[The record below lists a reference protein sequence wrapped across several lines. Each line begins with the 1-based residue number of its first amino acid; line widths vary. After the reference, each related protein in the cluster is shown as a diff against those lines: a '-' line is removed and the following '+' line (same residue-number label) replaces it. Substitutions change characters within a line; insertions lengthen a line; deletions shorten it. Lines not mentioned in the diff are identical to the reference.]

1 MTLPEHVAL
10 PEPET
15 LAELVGAV
23 ARLDP
28 ERIALIFDD
37 RSYSYSELEA
47 RIEPA
52 ARALAARGV
61 RRGDRVAVMLQNSLE
76 FIEAFYGTLRLGAIV
91 VPVNAMYKHHEVE
104 HILRDSEPRAAVI
117 DAALWP
123 QAAEAFAAV
132 PVETVALA
140 GEPTQ
145 PTQPTQRTQP
155 AQTAQTAQTAS
166 GTVAWH
172 ELTRDAP
179 PRAGFTPEP
188 SDAAVIIYTSGTTGK
203 PKGAVHSHHTLLMNC
218 RQSSAMLRR
227 KFTAADRALTPLP
240 LAHLYA
246 MQSGL
251 NGMFRVGGSLVLMRR
266 FDAAGV
272 LANVE
277 RYRVT
282 FLTGAPPMFIRWMA
296 MPELRSFDL
305 TSLRIVTCGAA
316 PLAATVLREFEDAT
330 GVRISESY
338 GLTEAGPT
346 THSNSNGAV
355 DKIGS
360 VGPPAPLVE
369 SRLVGPDG
377 RDVAPGEPGEIAV
390 RSPSL
395 MLGYWRNPQ
404 ATADTI
410 RDGWLFTGDV
420 ATVDA
425 DGYYTIV
432 DRLKDMISAGGYK
445 IWPREIEDMLAT
457 HPAVSEVAVV
467 GMPDDD
473 LGERPAAFVV
483 ARPGATVSAADL
495 LAFASANLAAYKRP
509 AHIEIVDSLPRLT
522 TGKVL
527 RRDLRERAKL
537 LAAR

>member
-1 MTLPEHVAL
+1 MTLPEPVTL

-28 ERIALIFDD
+28 GRVALIFDD
-37 RSYSYSELEA
+37 HSYSYGELEA

-76 FIEAFYGTLRLGAIV
+76 FIEAFYGILRLGAIV

-140 GEPTQ
+140 GASAQSAEPA
-145 PTQPTQRTQP
+145 R
-155 AQTAQTAQTAS
+155 
-166 GTVAWH
+166 GTLAWH
-172 ELTRDAP
+172 DLTRDAP
-179 PRAGFTPEP
+179 PRTDFMPEP
-188 SDAAVIIYTSGTTGK
+188 GDAAVIIYTSGTTGK

-218 RQSSAMLRR
+218 RQSSAMTRR
-227 KFTAADRALTPLP
+227 KFTSADRALTPLP

-266 FDAAGV
+266 FDATGV

-346 THSNSNGAV
+346 THSNSNGPV

-360 VGPPAPLVE
+360 IGPPAPLVD

-395 MLGYWRNPQ
+395 MLGYWRNQQ
-404 ATADTI
+404 ATDDTI

-420 ATVDA
+420 ATIDA

-445 IWPREIEDMLAT
+445 IWPREIEDMLAS

-483 ARPGATVSAADL
+483 ARPGATVSAAEL
-495 LAFASANLAAYKRP
+495 LAFASENLAAYKRP
-509 AHIEIVDSLPRLT
+509 AHIEIVADLPRLT

-527 RRDLRERAKL
+527 RRDLRDRAKL
-537 LAAR
+537 LAPR

>member
-1 MTLPEHVAL
+1 MTLPE
-10 PEPET
+10 PQT
-15 LAELVGAV
+15 LAELVSDV
-23 ARLDP
+23 ARADP
-28 ERIALIFDD
+28 GRVALIFDD
-37 RSYSYSELEA
+37 RSYSYAELDA

-52 ARALAARGV
+52 ANALAARGV

-76 FIEAFYGTLRLGAIV
+76 FVEVYYGALRLGAIV

-117 DAALWP
+117 DATLWP

-140 GEPTQ
+140 GEPAPAPRGTLAWSELVRAA
-145 PTQPTQRTQP
+145 PRRTPGPVDQDD
-155 AQTAQTAQTAS
+155 
-166 GTVAWH
+166 V
-172 ELTRDAP
+172 
-179 PRAGFTPEP
+179 
-188 SDAAVIIYTSGTTGK
+188 AVIIYTSGTTGK
-203 PKGAVHSHHTLLMNC
+203 PKGAMHSHHTLLMNC
-218 RQSSAMLRR
+218 RQSSAMRRR

-266 FDAAGV
+266 FDATGM
-272 LANVE
+272 LAS
-277 RYRVT
+277 VT
-282 FLTGAPPMFIRWMA
+282 RHRATFMTGAPPMFIRWMA
-296 MPELRSFDL
+296 MPELRTFDL
-305 TSLRIVTCGAA
+305 SSLRIVTCGAA
-316 PLAATVLREFEDAT
+316 PLAATVLHEFKAAT
-330 GVRISESY
+330 GVAISESY

-346 THSNSNGAV
+346 THSNSNGPV

-360 VGPPAPLVE
+360 VGPPAPEVE
-369 SRLVGPDG
+369 SRLIGPDG
-377 RDVAPGEPGEIAV
+377 EDAAPGQAGEIAV

-395 MLGYWRNPQ
+395 MLGYWRNPR
-404 ATADTI
+404 ATADAI
-410 RDGWLFTGDV
+410 RDGWLYTGDV
-420 ATVDA
+420 ATVDS

-457 HPAVSEVAVV
+457 HPGVSEVAVV
-467 GMPDDD
+467 GMPDAD

-483 ARPGATVSAADL
+483 ARSGAALTSDDL
-495 LAFASANLAAYKRP
+495 SAFAKANLAVYKLP
-509 AHIEIVDSLPRLT
+509 ARIEIVDDLPRLT

-527 RRDLRERAKL
+527 RRDLRERARRL
-537 LAAR
+537 V

>member
-1 MTLPEHVAL
+1 MTLPEPA
-10 PEPET
+10 T
-15 LAELVGAV
+15 LAELVGGV
-23 ARLDP
+23 ARADP
-28 ERIALIFDD
+28 GRIALIFDGRD
-37 RSYSYSELEA
+37 YSYGELEA

-52 ARALAARGV
+52 ANALAARGV
-61 RRGDRVAVMLQNSLE
+61 RRGDRVALMLQNSLE

-91 VPVNAMYKHHEVE
+91 VPVNAMYKHHEIE
-104 HILRDSEPRAAVI
+104 HILRDGEPRAAVI
-117 DAALWP
+117 DATLWP

-140 GEPTQ
+140 GEP
-145 PTQPTQRTQP
+145 
-155 AQTAQTAQTAS
+155 AQAAP
-166 GTVAWH
+166 GTLAWH
-172 ELTRDAP
+172 ELTRAAP
-179 PRAGFTPEP
+179 PRPAFAPDPG
-188 SDAAVIIYTSGTTGK
+188 DAAVIIYTSGTTGK

-218 RQSSAMLRR
+218 RQSSSMLRR
-227 KFTAADRALTPLP
+227 KFTAEDRALTPLP

-266 FDAAGV
+266 FEATGV
-272 LANVE
+272 LAGVE

-305 TSLRIVTCGAA
+305 SSLRIVTCGAA

-330 GVRISESY
+330 GVAISESY

-346 THSNSNGAV
+346 THSNSNGPV

-377 RDVAPGEPGEIAV
+377 HDVAPGEPGEIAV

-395 MLGYWRNPQ
+395 MLGYWRNQ
-404 ATADTI
+404 EATDDAI
-410 RDGWLFTGDV
+410 RDGWLHTGDV

-445 IWPREIEDMLAT
+445 IWPREIEDMLAS

-483 ARPGATVSAADL
+483 ARPGATVSAAEL
-495 LAFASANLAAYKRP
+495 LTFASENLAAYKRP
-509 AHIEIVDSLPRLT
+509 ARIEIVADLPRLT

-527 RRDLRERAKL
+527 RRDLRDRAKL
-537 LAAR
+537 LAAAGRR

>member
-1 MTLPEHVAL
+1 MTV

-15 LAELVGAV
+15 LAELVGSV
-23 ARLDP
+23 ARVDP
-28 ERIALIFDD
+28 GRVALIFEG
-37 RSYSYSELEA
+37 REYGYGELEA
-47 RIEPA
+47 RIERA
-52 ARALAARGV
+52 ANALAARGV

-76 FIEAFYGTLRLGAIV
+76 FIDAFYGILRLGAIV

-104 HILRDSEPRAAVI
+104 HILRDGEPRAAII

-132 PVETVALA
+132 PIETIAVA
-140 GEPTQ
+140 GDHSP
-145 PTQPTQRTQP
+145 P
-155 AQTAQTAQTAS
+155 AR
-166 GTVAWH
+166 GTLTWD
-172 ELTRDAP
+172 ELTEAAP
-179 PRAGFTPEP
+179 PRPAFAPDPG
-188 SDAAVIIYTSGTTGK
+188 DAAVIIYTSGTTGK

-240 LAHLYA
+240 LSHLYA

-251 NGMFRVGGSLVLMRR
+251 NQMFRVGGSLVLMRR
-266 FDAAGV
+266 FDATGV
-272 LANVE
+272 LANVG
-277 RYRVT
+277 RYRCT

-305 TSLRIVTCGAA
+305 SSLRIVTCGAA

-330 GVRISESY
+330 GVAISESY

-346 THSNSNGAV
+346 THSNSNGPV

-360 VGPPAPLVE
+360 VGPPVPLVE
-369 SRLVGPDG
+369 SRLIGPDG
-377 RDVAPGEPGEIAV
+377 RDVAPGEAGEIAV

-395 MLGYWRNPQ
+395 MLGYWRNQ
-404 ATADTI
+404 EATDAVI
-410 RDGWLFTGDV
+410 RDGWLHTGDV

-483 ARPGATVSAADL
+483 ARAGASVSAAEL
-495 LAFASANLAAYKRP
+495 LDFASANLAAYKRP
-509 AHIEIVDSLPRLT
+509 ARIEIVDDLPRLT

-527 RRDLRERAKL
+527 RRDLRDRAKL
-537 LAAR
+537 LAAGRP